1 MKQLLLAAAIAALPS
16 TGWAACE
23 GLADVIHLIN
33 RTTECH
39 VYSNDWNKRKD
50 LNDVRQ
56 QAVADFIQR
65 QPSGAPALELVIRDA
80 NIAAARASTRDTD
93 LWPDDAMWQSRGC
106 SELRA
111 CSMPALSMSAIP
123 VPEAK
128 TDTNLEPID
137 VTEGETYKPPVVK
150 KKRKTRSARRSRSRR
165 YRYDD
170 DRYSGTFTEEK
181 SRADAIVDSQPPQR
195 YERGVDLLPGEQIY
209 TSPNGQRY
217 ILR

>member
-23 GLADVIHLIN
+23 GLADIIHLIN
-33 RTTECH
+33 RTAECH
-39 VYSNDWNKRKD
+39 VYTSDWNKRKD

-56 QAVADFIQR
+56 QAVGDFIQR
-65 QPSGAPALELVIRDA
+65 QPGNSAALELVIRDA

-93 LWPDDAMWQSRGC
+93 LWPDDQMWQSRGC

-111 CSMPALSMSAIP
+111 CSMPTVSMSSVP

-128 TDTNLEPID
+128 TDSNLEPID
-137 VTEGETYKPPVVK
+137 VTEGEAYKPPVVK
-150 KKRKTRSARRSRSRR
+150 KKRKRTRAARRSRAW
-165 YRYDD
+165 RYDD

-195 YERGVDLLPGEQIY
+195 YERGIDLLPGEQIY